1 MSDIFYKKKK
11 IIKKDEILNNI
22 PIIHFNEPQENIEGK
37 QEWRWRIYIINS
49 EEYIEISKMDNKIR
63 YYLDPEGDWVNREI
77 SNYYDKFIKR
87 EIYAYLDK
95 ID

>member
-37 QEWRWRIYIINS
+37 QEWRWRIYTINS

-63 YYLDPEGDWVNREI
+63 YYLDPEGSWVNREI

-87 EIYAYLDK
+87 EIYAYLD
-95 ID
+95 ITD

>member
-37 QEWRWRIYIINS
+37 QEWRWRIYTINS

-63 YYLDPEGDWVNREI
+63 YYLDPEGSQVNREI

-87 EIYAYLDK
+87 EIYAYLD
-95 ID
+95 ITD

>member
-22 PIIHFNEPQENIEGK
+22 PIIHFNEPQDNIEGK
-37 QEWRWRIYIINS
+37 QEWRWRIYTINS
-49 EEYIEISKMDNKIR
+49 EEYIEISKIDNKIR
-63 YYLDPEGDWVNREI
+63 YYLDPEGEWVNREI

-87 EIYAYLDK
+87 EIYAYLD
-95 ID
+95 ITD

>member
-37 QEWRWRIYIINS
+37 QEWRWRIYTINS

-63 YYLDPEGDWVNREI
+63 YYLDPEGEWVNREI

-87 EIYAYLDK
+87 EIYAYLD
-95 ID
+95 ITD

>member
-22 PIIHFNEPQENIEGK
+22 PIIHFNEPQDNIEGK
-37 QEWRWRIYIINS
+37 QEWRWRIYTINS
-49 EEYIEISKMDNKIR
+49 EEYIEISKIDNKIR
-63 YYLDPEGDWVNREI
+63 YYLDPEGEWVNREI

-95 ID
+95 TD